1 MNYQTY
7 IQYDFQESEKV
18 TYNLV
23 TGVGFR
29 PFLCLSYYSSFI
41 AINSTSPT
49 IQLTFFSVSGNKTTT
64 IPMINL
70 DSSMHSYLGIAEDS
84 SYRSINL
91 NYCWAMQDNFTIPMG
106 GYNTSN

>member
-7 IQYDFQESEKV
+7 IQYDFQQADKIK
-18 TYNLV
+18 YNVL

-29 PFLCLSYYSSFI
+29 PFLCFTSLTAYNL
-41 AINSTSPT
+41 INSTSPT
-49 IQLTFFSVSGNKTTT
+49 IQLTFFSVSGNQTTT
-64 IPMINL
+64 IPFVNL
-70 DSSMHSYLGIAEDS
+70 DSSMYSYLGIAEDS